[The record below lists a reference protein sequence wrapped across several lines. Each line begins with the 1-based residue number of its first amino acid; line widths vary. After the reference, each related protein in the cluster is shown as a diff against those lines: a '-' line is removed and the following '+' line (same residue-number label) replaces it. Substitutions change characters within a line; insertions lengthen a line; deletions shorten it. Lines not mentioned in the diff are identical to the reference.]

1 MWNPNPDFMYF
12 CNVQKPEKKYQ
23 PLRGKIIHGDALGR
37 TLGFPTANLQTTDLL
52 PDNGVYI
59 AKLEWNTKLY
69 QGILNIGFRP
79 TVQGCEQRVEMHLF
93 NFNGSLYGESVTV
106 TPLLFLRKERKFE
119 TLEALRA
126 QIAQDQAAARDY
138 LQGICTIQDNPCTNS

>member
-1 MWNPNPDFMYF
+1 MWNPNPNFMYF

-37 TLGFPTANLQTTDLL
+37 TLGFPTANLHTTDLL

-59 AKLEWNTKLY
+59 AQLEWNTKLY

-79 TVQGCEQRVEMHLF
+79 TVQGCEQRVEIHLF
-93 NFNGSLYGESVTV
+93 NFNGSLYGENVTV

-138 LQGICTIQDNPCTNS
+138 LQGIRTTQDNPCANS